1 MKKSTAKRL
10 TLHRET
16 LAYLQNE
23 RMETVRG
30 GLSVKPGCSTASGC
44 CPPPPTGNNADTCL
58 C

>member
-1 MKKSTAKRL
+1 MKKSTTKRL

-23 RMETVRG
+23 RMETVGG
-30 GLSVKPGCSTASGC
+30 GLSTASGC
-44 CPPPPTGNNADTCL
+44 CPPPPTGNNANTCL

>member
-1 MKKSTAKRL
+1 MKKSTTKRL

-23 RMETVRG
+23 RLETVAG
-30 GLSVKPGCSTASGC
+30 GLSTASGC
-44 CPPPPTGNNADTCL
+44 CPPPPTGNNANTCL